1 MPTTNSILDVQNVT
15 VSFDGFTVLDNLNF
29 SIGYGELRFLIGP
42 NGAGKTTL
50 LDIITSKTKP
60 ALGKVIFD
68 GKVDIH
74 DWLEH
79 KIVQHG
85 IARKFQTPSVFG
97 SLSVYENLESAVS
110 FRLGS
115 LQLFQRLS
123 DQHANR
129 IHETLE
135 LIGLESK
142 SGVKAGLLSHGERQ
156 WLEIG
161 MLLIQEPKLLLLDE
175 PVAGMTRHERN
186 RTGELLQKIAKD
198 RAVVVVEHDMEFV
211 RSFANTVTVLHMGQV
226 LCEGPM
232 EQVQGDKRV
241 IEVYLGRTQGEIKP
255 RKHQRSVASPKFGM
269 NHHKLGI
276 PNPVLP
282 SVN

>member
-1 MPTTNSILDVQNVT
+1 MKSNESILDVQNVT
-15 VSFDGFTVLDNLNF
+15 VRFDGFTVLDNLNL
-29 SIGYGELRFLIGP
+29 SVGYGELRFLIGP

-60 ALGKVIFD
+60 TSGKVVFD
-68 GKVDIH
+68 SKVNISE
-74 DWLEH
+74 WLEH

-85 IARKFQTPSVFG
+85 VARKFQTPAIFA

-110 FRLGS
+110 FRQRS
-115 LQLFQRLS
+115 VQLFRRLS
-123 DQHANR
+123 RQHADQ

-135 LIGLESK
+135 LIGLADK
-142 SGVKAGLLSHGERQ
+142 THVKAGLLSHGEKQ

-175 PVAGMTRHERN
+175 PVAGMTRQERT
-186 RTGELLQKIAKD
+186 RTGELLHKIAKD

-211 RSFANTVTVLHMGQV
+211 RAFANTVTVLHMGQV

-232 EQVQGDKRV
+232 EQVQSDSRV
-241 IEVYLGRTQGEIKP
+241 IEVYLGRKHDQVKP
-255 RKHQRSVASPKFGM
+255 RKHQRTAIPGKFG
-269 NHHKLGI
+269 
-276 PNPVLP
+276 VQLP
-282 SVN
+282 QLSGAVAQSAS